1 MWTSTLLAIFILIV
15 ISLLK
20 VFVDQE
26 KNKYRKISFK
36 DKKQYLC
43 VYYLY
48 GNKDLKSNIGV
59 LSKNEDTYI
68 LETEDKMS
76 VHTFTFLENEI
87 VKIEVEEK
95 SGIRMD
101 SQVVCNIF
109 NCSKDFEVH
118 DFEVEEGRKMR
129 IKKIYSFKIAL
140 VNGMILALESN
151 RNPDTFFKG

>member
-1 MWTSTLLAIFILIV
+1 MWIFTLLAIFILIV
-15 ISLLK
+15 ISLLE
-20 VFVDQE
+20 VFIDQE
-26 KNKYRKISFK
+26 KYKYRKISFK

-59 LSKNEDTYI
+59 LSKNGDTYL

-95 SGIRMD
+95 SGIGMD
-101 SQVVCNIF
+101 SQIACNTF
-109 NCSKDFEVH
+109 NCSKDLYVRN
-118 DFEVEEGRKMR
+118 FEVEEGRKMR
-129 IKKIYSFKIAL
+129 IKKVYSFKIAL
-140 VNGMILALESN
+140 VNGMILALESS